1 MVDMI
6 LIAAAVVVLVALI
19 LVRRKPRNAPPPQV
33 RTPVSPAA
41 PEARQTGGRLAAALA
56 ANPGR
61 PPGVQAPGAPGA
73 GYSPAAGP
81 SQSAP
86 AGGQA
91 PPGSPV
97 PAAQAGGYP
106 SAAAPSSISPG
117 GSYPP
122 MAVPS
127 PVAPAGCYPAMGGPS
142 PVSPAGGFSPMA
154 APFSASPAGSFPPA
168 VAFPGGGMQPAAA
181 PPPAHALESQGAP
194 TTVLERTTGA
204 FLEVVS
210 GDDAGRRFPLVT
222 GDNRIGRGPNN
233 RLRLTDRT
241 VSNQHAIVRMAPGQ
255 ALLFDDSS
263 TNGTYL
269 NGQRVL
275 QPRPLTPGD
284 RITVGRT
291 VLQFHLESEEAPL
304 AG

>member
-1 MVDMI
+1 VQTPAS
-6 LIAAAVVVLVALI
+6 LSSAHAAASHS
-19 LVRRKPRNAPPPQV
+19 
-33 RTPVSPAA
+33 T
-41 PEARQTGGRLAAALA
+41 
-56 ANPGR
+56 
-61 PPGVQAPGAPGA
+61 
-73 GYSPAAGP
+73 
-81 SQSAP
+81 
-86 AGGQA
+86 
-91 PPGSPV
+91 
-97 PAAQAGGYP
+97 
-106 SAAAPSSISPG
+106 
-117 GSYPP
+117 
-122 MAVPS
+122 
-127 PVAPAGCYPAMGGPS
+127 
-142 PVSPAGGFSPMA
+142 
-154 APFSASPAGSFPPA
+154 
-168 VAFPGGGMQPAAA
+168 
-181 PPPAHALESQGAP
+181 P

-210 GDDAGRRFPLVT
+210 GDDVGRRVPLVT

-275 QPRPLTPGD
+275 QPRPLAPGD

-291 VLQFHLESEEAPL
+291 VLQFQMESEEAPL